1 MRVVFFLFLSYILF
15 SHSLAEDFD
24 LEEEIVSVALDFIP
38 IVGNAK
44 GLQEAITGKD
54 LITGKNLTTTERV
67 LALISAI
74 PTCDYMKKGKHLKNG
89 QKFLKAAERARKA
102 GKLKNFISFSKA
114 ASRAMKKAKALEKIV
129 KNGIK
134 VAKVAKHFPKKNLR
148 KFNISN
154 IF

>member
-1 MRVVFFLFLSYILF
+1 MKRLFFLCLSFIIF
-15 SHSLAEDFD
+15 SHSLAEDFN

-38 IVGNAK
+38 IVGNVK

-54 LITGKNLTTTERV
+54 MITGKNLTTNERI
-67 LALISAI
+67 LALFSAI
-74 PTCDYMKKGKHLKNG
+74 PTGDYMKNGKHLKNG
-89 QKFLKAAERARKA
+89 QKFLKAAERAKKA

-114 ASRAMKKAKALEKIV
+114 ASRAMKKAKALEKVV

-134 VAKVAKHFPKKNLR
+134 VAKFVKHFPKKNLR

>member
-1 MRVVFFLFLSYILF
+1 MRVIFFLCLSCILF

-74 PTCDYMKKGKHLKNG
+74 PTGDYMKKGKHLKNG
-89 QKFLKAAERARKA
+89 QKFLIAAERARKA